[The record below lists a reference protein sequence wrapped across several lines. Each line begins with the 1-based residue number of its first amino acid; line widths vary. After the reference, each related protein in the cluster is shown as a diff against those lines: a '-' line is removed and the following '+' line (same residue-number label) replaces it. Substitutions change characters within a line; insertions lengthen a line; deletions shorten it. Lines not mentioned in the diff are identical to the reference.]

1 MAPLN
6 PLVTLFALVLS
17 SIAVSVSPEI
27 VVIGMFTAS
36 VIVPFF
42 FGINIP
48 KVLWSMKVMLIT
60 ALMIFVFALLGEK
73 SIISSLS
80 DTLRFL
86 TLISLSALYIERNDL
101 LEMASTLSS
110 LLSPFFGKGGRRF
123 ASSIMMALALFPII
137 FISAREMMRAR
148 KSRCDSFF
156 AHPVSSVTDYTVSL
170 MRLLFQKVLIFQDAM
185 YSRGWSE
192 DGERT
197 KFRVGRKDMVFLVF
211 SIVLFFGYLLWIK
224 MS

>member
-1 MAPLN
+1 MASLN

-17 SIAVSVSPEI
+17 SIAVSVSPDA
-27 VVIGMFTAS
+27 VVIGIFIT
-36 VIVPFF
+36 IITVPFF

-60 ALMIFVFALLGEK
+60 ALMIFVF
-73 SIISSLS
+73 SIMAENTLSSSLS
-80 DTLRFL
+80 DTLKFL
-86 TLISLSALYIERNDL
+86 TLISLSALYIEKSDL
-101 LEMASTLSS
+101 LEMASSLSCI
-110 LLSPFFGKGGRRF
+110 LSPAFGKKGRRF
-123 ASSIMMALALFPII
+123 ASSVMMALALFPII

-148 KSRCDSFF
+148 KSRNDSFL

-170 MRLLFQKVLIFQDAM
+170 MRLLFQKVVIFQDAM

-197 KFRVGRKDMVFLVF
+197 APLIKRRDRIFSALSLILFL
-211 SIVLFFGYLLWIK
+211 GYFLWIK
-224 MS
+224 LR